1 LDTGLELAVFHQ
13 MLSDHRDVLGDLGRS
28 IYMFRKPRQG
38 IGRLTRTSA
47 QLLGGYQAKAAMELM
62 RELPPPTVVKQ
73 DKKFQ
78 DIVNRM
84 IKRAEDKAKAAFKN
98 KTFPQDATVKWI
110 ILIGPYF
117 LIVPFGPFTDTELHT
132 CSPDNG
138 NGAMQMMY
146 DLYLIGTKDAAI
158 AFHHYLESSFHLLHD
173 NTNLHD
179 MEVK

>member
-1 LDTGLELAVFHQ
+1 
-13 MLSDHRDVLGDLGRS
+13 MLNNHGDVLGDLGHS
-28 IYMFRKPRQG
+28 IFMFPKPRQG
-38 IGRLTRTSA
+38 IGRLTRTGL
-47 QLLGGYQAKAAMELM
+47 QMLGGYQVKAAMELM
-62 RELPPPTVVKQ
+62 RGLPLPTAVKQ

-98 KTFPQDATVKWI
+98 KTFPQDVTVNWI

-117 LIVPFGPFTDTELHT
+117 LIVPFGPFTDAELYT
-132 CSPDNG
+132 CSSDNG
-138 NGAMQMMY
+138 NGDVQMMY